1 MGERQAGPGG
11 GKITAGHRCRDAVI
25 YVRQSTLAQTQENL
39 ESLALQYDLRRHA
52 AELGWGEHQITVI
65 DEDLARSAATTSGR
79 LGFTDLVAA
88 VGLGKVG
95 IIVGREVSRLA
106 RNNTDWYQVLDLCSI
121 TDTLIAD
128 SDGIYHPGDFNDRLV
143 LGLKGQ
149 MAEAELHMLRMRLTA
164 ALRHKAARGELR
176 QLLPVG
182 LDYDDDGRVVL
193 CDDEAVRAA
202 IRQVHA
208 LFAQLGSARQVMMTL
223 REQGLLLPRRKAG
236 ARRVTWAEASYPA
249 VHDFLTNPA
258 YGGAF
263 VFGRTRT
270 EKRVDPSTGKVAVR
284 TRLMPQDQ
292 WEVLIPGHHPGYLD
306 WAAWQDNQVRLRANY
321 RAPRGD
327 GGGAARRGA
336 ALLSGLVRCGKCG
349 RMMQVGYSGHGGDAP
364 RYLCGRGT
372 QLYGTPPCQSIG
384 GVHLHRAVLDQMFQ
398 VLQPA
403 SLEATAH
410 AMADAEQ
417 RHREQVAAFETAL
430 ERARFEADRAMRK
443 HDEVEPG
450 NRLVARTLEARLEE
464 RLAAAGRAEAALAAA
479 RARHPVQLTSEE
491 LAWLSRA
498 GADLRAVFDTPAV
511 TNSQRKQLIRAV
523 ISEITLSIDRQERT
537 CDVLIAWQGTATTA
551 VTIPLPKRGAGAV
564 TTSEGT
570 LDLVRRLARDY
581 NDTTIAQILGRQHR
595 RTATGLAW
603 TRDRVSSLRRSHG
616 IPHCPDAPGN
626 VSGTGHDHLMA
637 SVPQAAQ
644 LLGVDKTTIYR
655 WLKDGFITGQQLTP
669 GAPWRIRVDQALRD
683 KIRPT
688 APDGWLPLDQA
699 AKVLGIAPQTVLHK
713 VQTGRLQAIHVTSGR
728 RKGLRIQVG
737 HDQPGLF
744 DTSQGTKG
752 AVLTMADGSQDQ
764 GAVGGLGEPEA
775 CQLVPQLLVVADG
788 GGGVPG
794 LQPHVRVQAGGAG
807 AAGSRSVVAAGD
819 FVGEQQLE
827 EVVVRHVVLAGEGE
841 PVGEGGQE
849 LAELEGAQ
857 VLFEVGADRVG
868 QGHGCPFS
876 VAGCGGPAGPGA
888 VGPGPAGGFTAA
900 VPGCAGWPRAWC
912 RAGCRRRPAE
922 ARRLRPACPGGW

>member
-1 MGERQAGPGG
+1 MSERAPGAGN
-11 GKITAGHRCRDAVI
+11 GKITAAHRRRDAVI
-25 YVRQSTLAQTQENL
+25 YVRQSTLAQTQENT

-52 AELGWGEHQITVI
+52 AELGWGEDQITVI

-128 SDGIYHPGDFNDRLV
+128 ADGIYHPAEFNDRLV

-182 LDYDDDGRVVL
+182 LDYDDDGRIVL

-202 IRQVHA
+202 ISQVHA

-223 REQGLLLPRRKAG
+223 RERGLLLPRRKAG
-236 ARRVTWAEASYPA
+236 ARRITWAEASYPA

-258 YGGAF
+258 YAGAF

-270 EKRVDPSTGKVAVR
+270 AKQVDPSTGKIV
-284 TRLMPQDQ
+284 TREQVLPQQ
-292 WEVLIPGHHPGYLD
+292 EWEVLITGHHPGYLD
-306 WAAWQDNQVRLRANY
+306 WDTWQDTQARLRANY

-327 GGGAARRGA
+327 GGGAVRKGA

-384 GVHLHRAVLDQMFQ
+384 GFYLHRTVLGQLFQ
-398 VLQPA
+398 VLEPA
-403 SLEATAH
+403 SLEATAR

-417 RHREQVAAFETAL
+417 HHRDQVAAFELAL

-450 NRLVARTLEARLEE
+450 NRLVARTLEARLEQ
-464 RLAAAGRAEAALAAA
+464 RLAAVQRAEAGLAAA
-479 RARHPVQLTSEE
+479 RARHPVHLTGEE
-491 LAWLSRA
+491 LAWLTRA
-498 GADLRAVFDTPAV
+498 GADLRAVFDAPAV
-511 TNSQRKQLIRAV
+511 TNGQRKQLIRAV
-523 ISEITLSIDRQERT
+523 ISEITLTADRAEGT
-537 CDVLIAWQGTATTA
+537 CGVLIGWQGGATTA
-551 VTIPLPKRGAGAV
+551 VTIPLPRRGSGAI
-564 TTSEGT
+564 TTSEDT
-570 LDLVRRLARDY
+570 ISLVRRLAGQY
-581 NDTTIAQILGRQHR
+581 NDTTIARILGRQHR

-603 TRDRVSSLRRSHG
+603 TRERVTDLRRSHA
-616 IPHCPDAPGN
+616 IPHCPEN
-626 VSGTGHDHLMA
+626 VAATGHDDVMVT
-637 SVPQAAQ
+637 VPQAAQ

-655 WLKDGFITGQQLTP
+655 WLRDGFITGQQLTP
-669 GAPWRIRVDQALRD
+669 GAPWKIRITQALRD
-683 KIRPT
+683 KIRPD

-699 AKVLGIAPQTVLHK
+699 AKVLGVARQTVLHK
-713 VQTGRLQAIHVTSGR
+713 VQRGQLQAIHVTSGR

-744 DTSQGTKG
+744 DTPRGTKG
-752 AVLTMADGSQDQ
+752 AVLTMADVPCDHAEQ
-764 GAVGGLGEPEA
+764 GLGDAEADPGGGLG
-775 CQLVPQLLVVADG
+775 
-788 GGGVPG
+788 
-794 LQPHVRVQAGGAG
+794 
-807 AAGSRSVVAAGD
+807 
-819 FVGEQQLE
+819 VG
-827 EVVVRHVVLAGEGE
+827 LAGEQVLGRDR
-841 PVGEGGQE
+841 
-849 LAELEGAQ
+849 LAERGAGQ
-857 VLFEVGADRVG
+857 PEVRR
-868 QGHGCPFS
+868 P
-876 VAGCGGPAGPGA
+876 
-888 VGPGPAGGFTAA
+888 
-900 VPGCAGWPRAWC
+900 
-912 RAGCRRRPAE
+912 RRPASH
-922 ARRLRPACPGGW
+922 RRSPRPARQGASAAG